1 MTNQVRIGIVAI
13 TVIIP
18 LLSFG
23 LWNSNDSIL
32 FEKAEGKSKIVAIAS
47 FYPLYEFTKEIGGD
61 KVDVSL
67 LVPQG
72 IEPHDW
78 EPTIKDIQKIHQAD
92 LIIINGNGFE
102 KWVDKIDSSKVSII
116 NTGRSFG
123 ESNSNEPTKTFDF
136 HYWLNPLSAKLQ
148 INEIADGLIEAD
160 PENEIYYKNTKKAYD
175 LKLDALHY
183 KIKAELDGCKKDFI
197 AFHDAFSYFAHEYD
211 LNQHTV
217 IQSNVPHSEPTSKKL
232 ENVLELAKTLEIV
245 TIFSEEGVD
254 SRTSEVIANELGGQV
269 LVLSPLEVVD
279 DGSSY
284 IEKMEGNL
292 SNLKEALC
300 K

>member
-1 MTNQVRIGIVAI
+1 MINQVRIAIVAI
-13 TVIIP
+13 IVIIP

-23 LWNSNDSIL
+23 LWNSDDSIL
-32 FEKAEGKSKIVAIAS
+32 FEKAEGKSKLVAIAS

-72 IEPHDW
+72 VEPHNW

-102 KWVDKIDSSKVSII
+102 RWVDKIDSSKVSII
-116 NTGRSFG
+116 NSGSSFG
-123 ESNSNEPTKTFDF
+123 WSNSNEPSRTFDF
-136 HYWLNPLSAKLQ
+136 HYWLNPISAKLQ
-148 INEIADGLIEAD
+148 IDDIAEGLIEAD
-160 PENEIYYKNTKKAYD
+160 PENKIYYKNTKNAYD

-197 AFHDAFSYFAHEYD
+197 TFHDAFSYFAHEYD

-232 ENVLELAKTLEIV
+232 ENIRDLAKTLEIDI
-245 TIFSEEGVD
+245 IFSEEGVD

-269 LVLSPLEVVD
+269 LVLSPLEIAD

-284 IEKMEGNL
+284 IEKMEENL

-300 K
+300 

>member
-1 MTNQVRIGIVAI
+1 MSTQVTAAIVAI
-13 TVIIP
+13 VVIIP

-23 LWNSNDSIL
+23 LWNSESPIII
-32 FEKAEGKSKIVAIAS
+32 EKAEGQSKIAAITS

-72 IEPHDW
+72 VEPHDW
-78 EPTIKDIQKIHQAD
+78 EPTIRDIQKIEQAD

-116 NTGRSFG
+116 NSGKSFG
-123 ESNSNEPTKTFDF
+123 WITGEPTQSVDF

-148 INEIADGLIEAD
+148 IKAITDGLIEAD
-160 PENEIYYKNTKKAYD
+160 PENADYYKNTKKIYD
-175 LKLDALHY
+175 LKLDALHS
-183 KIKAELDGCKKDFI
+183 KIKTELNGCKKDFV

-217 IQSNVPHSEPTSKKL
+217 IQSNSPHSEPTSKKL
-232 ENVLELAKTLEIV
+232 EYIIQLAKSLDIDV
-245 TIFSEEGVD
+245 IFTEEGIGI
-254 SRTSEVIANELGGQV
+254 RTSQVIANEIGGKV
-269 LVLSPLEVVD
+269 LILSPLEVVED
-279 DGSSY
+279 DSSY
-284 IEKMEGNL
+284 FKKMEENL

-300 K
+300 N

>member
-1 MTNQVRIGIVAI
+1 MSSQVTAAIVAI
-13 TVIIP
+13 VVIIP

-23 LWNSNDSIL
+23 LWNSEPPIII
-32 FEKAEGKSKIVAIAS
+32 EKAEGQSKITAITS

-72 IEPHDW
+72 VEPHDW
-78 EPTIKDIQKIHQAD
+78 EPTIRDIQKIEQAD

-116 NTGRSFG
+116 NSGRSFG
-123 ESNSNEPTKTFDF
+123 WVTGESQPVDY

-148 INEIADGLIEAD
+148 IKAIADGLIEAD
-160 PENEIYYKNTKKAYD
+160 PENADYYKNTKKTYD
-175 LKLDALHY
+175 LKLDALHS
-183 KIKAELDGCKKDFI
+183 KIKTELNGCKKDFV

-211 LNQHTV
+211 LNQHTI
-217 IQSNVPHSEPTSKKL
+217 IQSNSPHSEPTSKKL
-232 ENVLELAKTLEIV
+232 EDIIQLAKSLDIDI
-245 TIFSEEGVD
+245 IFTEEGIGI
-254 SRTSEVIANELGGQV
+254 RTSQVIANEIGGKV
-269 LVLSPLEVVD
+269 LILSPLEVVED
-279 DGSSY
+279 DSSY
-284 IEKMEGNL
+284 FKKMEENL

-300 K
+300 N

>member
-1 MTNQVRIGIVAI
+1 MSSQVTAAIVAI
-13 TVIIP
+13 LVIIP
-18 LLSFG
+18 LLSIG
-23 LWNSNDSIL
+23 LWNSESPIVI
-32 FEKAEGKSKIVAIAS
+32 EKAEGQSKITAITS

-72 IEPHDW
+72 VEPHEW
-78 EPTIKDIQKIHQAD
+78 EPTIRDIQKIEQAD

-116 NTGRSFG
+116 NSGRSFG
-123 ESNSNEPTKTFDF
+123 WVTGEPTKPVDF

-148 INEIADGLIEAD
+148 IKEIADGLIEAD
-160 PENEIYYKNTKKAYD
+160 PENVDYYKNTKKTYD
-175 LKLDALHY
+175 LKLDSLHS
-183 KIKAELDGCKKDFI
+183 KIKTELNGCKKDFV

-217 IQSNVPHSEPTSKKL
+217 IQSNSPHSEPTSKKL
-232 ENVLELAKTLEIV
+232 EYIIQLSKSLDIDV
-245 TIFSEEGVD
+245 IFTEEG
-254 SRTSEVIANELGGQV
+254 SGIRASQVIANEIGGKV
-269 LVLSPLEVVD
+269 LILSPLEVVED
-279 DGSSY
+279 DSSY
-284 IEKMEGNL
+284 FKKMEENL

-300 K
+300 N

>member
-1 MTNQVRIGIVAI
+1 MINQVTVGIVAI
-13 TVIIP
+13 LVIIP

-23 LWNSNDSIL
+23 LWNSDSPIL
-32 FEKAEGKSKIVAIAS
+32 FEKVEGKSKIFAIAS
-47 FYPLYEFTKEIGGD
+47 FYPLYEFTKEVGGD

-72 IEPHDW
+72 VEPHDW

-102 KWVDKIDSSKVSII
+102 NWIDKIDSSKVSII
-116 NTGRSFG
+116 NSGRSFG
-123 ESNSNEPTKTFDF
+123 WSNSNEPTEPFDY
-136 HYWLNPLSAKLQ
+136 HYWLNPISAKLQ
-148 INEIADGLIEAD
+148 IKDITNGLIEAD
-160 PENEIYYKNTKKAYD
+160 PENEIYYKNAKTAYD
-175 LKLDALHY
+175 LKLDTLHL
-183 KIKAELDGCKKDFI
+183 KIKAGLDGCKKDFI
-197 AFHDAFSYFAHEYD
+197 AFHDAFSYFAHQYD

-217 IQSNVPHSEPTSKKL
+217 IQSNSPHGEPTSKKL
-232 ENVLELAKTLEIV
+232 ENVLELAKILEID

-254 SRTSEVIANELGGQV
+254 SRTSKVVANELGGQV
-269 LVLSPLEVVD
+269 LVLSPLEVVED
-279 DGSSY
+279 DSSY
-284 IEKMEGNL
+284 IEKMEENL

>member
-1 MTNQVRIGIVAI
+1 MTNQVRLGII
-13 TVIIP
+13 TIIIIIP

-23 LWNSNDSIL
+23 IWNSGDTVF
-32 FEKAEGKSKIVAIAS
+32 FENAEGKSKLVAIAS
-47 FYPLYEFTKEIGGD
+47 FYPLYEFTKEIGRD

-72 IEPHDW
+72 VEPHDW

-102 KWVDKIDSSKVSII
+102 KWVDKIDSTQVSII
-116 NTGRSFG
+116 NSGSSFG
-123 ESNSNEPTKTFDF
+123 WSNSNEPAREFDF

-148 INEIADGLIEAD
+148 IDDIVEGLIQAD
-160 PENEIYYKNTKKAYD
+160 PENKIYYKNTKKDYD

-217 IQSNVPHSEPTSKKL
+217 IQSNIPHSEPTSKKL
-232 ENVLELAKTLEIV
+232 ENILELAKTLEIDI
-245 TIFSEEGVD
+245 IFSEEGVD
-254 SRTSEVIANELGGQV
+254 SRTSEVIANELGGRV
-269 LVLSPLEVVD
+269 LVLSPLEIAD

-284 IEKMEGNL
+284 IEKMEENL

-300 K
+300 

>member
-1 MTNQVRIGIVAI
+1 MSSQVTAAIVAI
-13 TVIIP
+13 LVIIP

-23 LWNSNDSIL
+23 LWNSESAIVI
-32 FEKAEGKSKIVAIAS
+32 EKAEGQSKIIAITS

-72 IEPHDW
+72 VEPHDW
-78 EPTIKDIQKIHQAD
+78 EPTIRDIQKIEQAD

-116 NTGRSFG
+116 NSGRSFG
-123 ESNSNEPTKTFDF
+123 WVTGEPTQPVDF

-148 INEIADGLIEAD
+148 IKAITDGLIEAD
-160 PENEIYYKNTKKAYD
+160 PENADYYENTKKTYD
-175 LKLDALHY
+175 LKLDALHS
-183 KIKAELDGCKKDFI
+183 KIKTELNGCKKDFV

-217 IQSNVPHSEPTSKKL
+217 IQSNSPHSEPTSKKL
-232 ENVLELAKTLEIV
+232 EDVIQLAKSLDIDV
-245 TIFSEEGVD
+245 IFAEEGVGIRA
-254 SRTSEVIANELGGQV
+254 SQVIANEIGGKV
-269 LVLSPLEVVD
+269 LILSPLEVVED
-279 DGSSY
+279 DSSY
-284 IEKMEGNL
+284 FKKMEENL

-300 K
+300 N

>member
-1 MTNQVRIGIVAI
+1 MANQVAAGIIAI
-13 TVIIP
+13 IVIIP
-18 LLSFG
+18 IVSFG
-23 LWNSNDSIL
+23 LWNSDSPIL
-32 FEKAEGKSKIVAIAS
+32 FEKTEGKYKIVAIAS

-61 KVDVSL
+61 KVDVFL

-78 EPTIKDIQKIHQAD
+78 EPTIQDIQKIQQAD

-102 KWVDKIDSSKVSII
+102 NWVDKIDSSKISII

-123 ESNSNEPTKTFDF
+123 ENIDGSIHPVDF

-148 INEIADGLIEAD
+148 IEAIAEGLIKVD
-160 PENEIYYKNTKKAYD
+160 PDNAAYYNSTKKAYD
-175 LKLDALHY
+175 LKLNALHL
-183 KIKAELDGCKKDFI
+183 KIKTELDGCKKDFI
-197 AFHDAFSYFAHEYD
+197 SFHDAFSYFADQYD

-217 IQSNVPHSEPTSKKL
+217 IQSNIPHSEPTSKKI
-232 ENVLELAKTLEIV
+232 ENIINLAKSLKIDV
-245 TIFSEEGVD
+245 IFTEEGVD
-254 SRTSEVIANELGGQV
+254 TRTSEVIANELGGRV
-269 LVLSPLEVVD
+269 LVLSPLEVVE

-284 IEKMEGNL
+284 IEKMEENL

-300 K
+300 

>member
-1 MTNQVRIGIVAI
+1 MSSQVTAAIVAI
-13 TVIIP
+13 LVIIP
-18 LLSFG
+18 LLSIG
-23 LWNSNDSIL
+23 LWNSESPIVI
-32 FEKAEGKSKIVAIAS
+32 EKAEGQSKITAITS

-72 IEPHDW
+72 VEPHEW
-78 EPTIKDIQKIHQAD
+78 EPTIRDIQKIEQAD

-116 NTGRSFG
+116 NSGRSFG
-123 ESNSNEPTKTFDF
+123 WVTGEPTKSVDF

-148 INEIADGLIEAD
+148 IKEIADGLIEAD
-160 PENEIYYKNTKKAYD
+160 PENVDYYKNTKKTYD
-175 LKLDALHY
+175 LKLDSLHS
-183 KIKAELDGCKKDFI
+183 KIKTELNGCKKDFV

-217 IQSNVPHSEPTSKKL
+217 IQSNSPHSEPTSKKL
-232 ENVLELAKTLEIV
+232 EYIIQLSKSLDIDV
-245 TIFSEEGVD
+245 IFTEEG
-254 SRTSEVIANELGGQV
+254 SGIRASQVIANEIGGKV
-269 LVLSPLEVVD
+269 LILSPLEVVED
-279 DGSSY
+279 DSSY
-284 IEKMEGNL
+284 FKKMEENL

-300 K
+300 N